1 MESVRDMVEAFWSI
15 NSDGKSESEY
25 QAILEKVAR
34 HLNVRM
40 HQHQAPPF
48 AYLSA
53 FKDDQSEFQ
62 NDTLD
67 YLAKTTLP
75 DLKDVLSALLL
86 AMDPSNSERGTKTRY
101 ERFWTEDLDDSP
113 KGTGD
118 PGQES
123 TVQPLTF
130 FIARNT
136 VIKVRDLLAGE
147 LYRVLVTFVT
157 LLVDFDFTNPPCDRS
172 LTTLSWRNLDRSI
185 TLSMDSIDSMIK
197 WVRRPLLDAAKE
209 EWQELVQQIEDSL
222 RLLLKHLNPT
232 NHKFAK
238 LDQSESDDEVMILN
252 PTGMKFLAAIFVE
265 PAMEMEVDR
274 LKLLLQH
281 THDTEKFIHDF
292 VNKVKDSPSHRRG
305 IVDLT
310 ITLIGGFV
318 ESIGVLDRYWDSLMA
333 SKDPRIDKVAIAVA
347 RQWLKDWN
355 SVFLQSTA
363 NMMGSTGCIYPWPE
377 PDDEK
382 DTDDAGEFDEY
393 DYDDFEGEEEDDN
406 EAGENNDDGDGDHEE
421 DDDEEVGDEEY
432 GDEEY
437 GDEGDGDEEEGKAED
452 QDENDRNSVEASAD
466 QVKDLPSE
474 GELIPNRSGV
484 KIHKTDVRIW

>member
-25 QAILEKVAR
+25 QAILEKVAT

-40 HQHQAPPF
+40 HQHQAPP
-48 AYLSA
+48 L
-53 FKDDQSEFQ
+53 
-62 NDTLD
+62 
-67 YLAKTTLP
+67 LAKTPLP

-101 ERFWTEDLDDSP
+101 KAILDSLIDLDDLLNELDDLTRKIWMTRQ
-113 KGTGD
+113 KGRGD

-130 FIARNT
+130 FIARKT

-147 LYRVLVTFVT
+147 LYRVMVTFVT

-185 TLSMDSIDSMIK
+185 TLSMDSIESMIK

-232 NHKFAK
+232 YHKFAK

-252 PTGMKFLAAIFVE
+252 TTGMNSPLIFVE

-281 THDTEKFIHDF
+281 THDTEEFIHDWPA
-292 VNKVKDSPSHRRG
+292 SQPTPG
-305 IVDLT
+305 GQI

-318 ESIGVLDRYWDSLMA
+318 E
-333 SKDPRIDKVAIAVA
+333 
-347 RQWLKDWN
+347 
-355 SVFLQSTA
+355 
-363 NMMGSTGCIYPWPE
+363 
-377 PDDEK
+377 
-382 DTDDAGEFDEY
+382 
-393 DYDDFEGEEEDDN
+393 
-406 EAGENNDDGDGDHEE
+406 
-421 DDDEEVGDEEY
+421 
-432 GDEEY
+432 
-437 GDEGDGDEEEGKAED
+437 
-452 QDENDRNSVEASAD
+452 
-466 QVKDLPSE
+466 
-474 GELIPNRSGV
+474 
-484 KIHKTDVRIW
+484 

>member
-101 ERFWTEDLDDSP
+101 EAILDSLIDLDDLLNELDDLIRKIWMTRQ
-113 KGTGD
+113 KGRGD

-252 PTGMKFLAAIFVE
+252 PTGMKFVNFGIPVIKMCRIFFNKLSRSTNSSPLIFVE

-281 THDTEKFIHDF
+281 THDTEEFIHDWPA
-292 VNKVKDSPSHRRG
+292 SQPTPG
-305 IVDLT
+305 GQI

-318 ESIGVLDRYWDSLMA
+318 E
-333 SKDPRIDKVAIAVA
+333 
-347 RQWLKDWN
+347 
-355 SVFLQSTA
+355 
-363 NMMGSTGCIYPWPE
+363 
-377 PDDEK
+377 
-382 DTDDAGEFDEY
+382 
-393 DYDDFEGEEEDDN
+393 
-406 EAGENNDDGDGDHEE
+406 
-421 DDDEEVGDEEY
+421 
-432 GDEEY
+432 
-437 GDEGDGDEEEGKAED
+437 
-452 QDENDRNSVEASAD
+452 
-466 QVKDLPSE
+466 
-474 GELIPNRSGV
+474 
-484 KIHKTDVRIW
+484 